1 MNNILGINSSNEII
15 SVNSKC
21 YNCIYLKAI
30 KVLKICKASQIII
43 CGKLNK
49 EVKNTKG
56 YCKYKL
62 EKKVMF
68 KVGDKVRT
76 KKNLKNFEK
85 YKGISYFDYMYLDEG
100 IITEIDEMY
109 NKKVYYINGFSYTDI
124 MLEKI
129 N

>member
-1 MNNILGINSSNEII
+1 MNNIIGINNNNEVIL
-15 SVNSKC
+15 VNSKC
-21 YNCIYLKAI
+21 YNCIYLKAL
-30 KVLKICKASQIII
+30 KVLKKSDTNQIII

-124 MLEKI
+124 MLEKV
-129 N
+129 

>member
-1 MNNILGINSSNEII
+1 MNNIIGINNNNEVIL
-15 SVNSKC
+15 VNSKC
-21 YNCIYLKAI
+21 YNCIYLKAL
-30 KVLKICKASQIII
+30 KVLKKSDTNQIII

-76 KKNLKNFEK
+76 KKSLKDFEK
-85 YKGISYFDYMYLDEG
+85 YKGISYFDYMYLEEG

-109 NKKVYYINGFSYTDI
+109 NKKIYYINGFSYTDI
-124 MLEKI
+124 MLEKV
-129 N
+129 

>member
-1 MNNILGINSSNEII
+1 MNNIIGINNNNEVIL
-15 SVNSKC
+15 VNSKC
-21 YNCIYLKAI
+21 YNCIYLKAL
-30 KVLKICKASQIII
+30 KVLKKSDTNQIII

-85 YKGISYFDYMYLDEG
+85 YKGISYFDYMYLEEG

-109 NKKVYYINGFSYTDI
+109 NKKIYYINGFSYTDI
-124 MLEKI
+124 MLEKV
-129 N
+129 

>member
-1 MNNILGINSSNEII
+1 MNNIIGINNNNEVIL
-15 SVNSKC
+15 VNSKC
-21 YNCIYLKAI
+21 YNCIYLKAL
-30 KVLKICKASQIII
+30 KVLKKSDTNQIII
-43 CGKLNK
+43 CGKLNR

-76 KKNLKNFEK
+76 KKSLKDFEK
-85 YKGISYFDYMYLDEG
+85 YKGISYFDYMYLEEG

-109 NKKVYYINGFSYTDI
+109 NKKIYYINGFSYTDI
-124 MLEKI
+124 MLEKV
-129 N
+129 